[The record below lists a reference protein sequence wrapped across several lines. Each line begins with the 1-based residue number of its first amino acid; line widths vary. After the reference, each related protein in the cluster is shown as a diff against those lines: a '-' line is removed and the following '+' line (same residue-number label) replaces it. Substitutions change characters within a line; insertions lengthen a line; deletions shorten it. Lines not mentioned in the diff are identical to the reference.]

1 MFLSIIISDI
11 GLDLTKL
18 QVGKTYKI
26 EFKQNDLMITVLK
39 ALIKNINVEKNYFEF
54 EPLVDE
60 NTDIEEF
67 YIDINKPMDIKLKD
81 SNGDALI
88 KL

>member
-1 MFLSIIISDI
+1 MSIIISDI

-39 ALIKNINVEKNYFEF
+39 ALIKKY
-54 EPLVDE
+54 
-60 NTDIEEF
+60 
-67 YIDINKPMDIKLKD
+67 KC
-81 SNGDALI
+81 
-88 KL
+88 

>member
-1 MFLSIIISDI
+1 MSIIISDI

>member
-1 MFLSIIISDI
+1 MSIIISDI

-67 YIDINKPMDIKLKD
+67 YIDINKT
-81 SNGDALI
+81 NGY
-88 KL
+88 